1 MQVAEEFDVD
11 GVKAVLYFDPEP
23 PSPRE
28 WSNIGAM
35 VCWHSRYN
43 LGDKHAHANPTDF
56 RLSLLPDAVRDR
68 LEARYEREDNRLFTQ
83 YYQRDRAKYEAESDQ
98 LERNHRARIS
108 RELDRVAVVLPLFLY
123 DHSGR
128 TISTA
133 PFSCPWDS
141 GQVGYIY
148 VTFERARQAHGWKVI
163 TKARRAKLVEYLQDE
178 VKAYDDYLTGQV
190 YGYVLTDE
198 NGDDVDS
205 LWGIYDVEYART
217 EARNAATQYAKEQ

>member
-1 MQVAEEFDVD
+1 MQVAEEFDV
-11 GVKAVLYFDPEP
+11 GNITGTLYFDPEP
-23 PSPRE
+23 TSPRE
-28 WSNIGAM
+28 DNNLGTM

-43 LGDKHAHANPTDF
+43 LGDKHDHVNPPDF
-56 RLSLLPDAVRDR
+56 RLSLLPDAARDR

-83 YYQRDRAKYEAESDQ
+83 YYQRDRTRYEAESGQ
-98 LERNHRARIS
+98 LERDHQARIS
-108 RELDRVAVVLPLFLY
+108 RELDRVAIVLPLFLY

-148 VTFERARQAHGWKVI
+148 VTFERARQEHGWKVM
-163 TKARRAKLVEYLQDE
+163 TKARRAKLIEYLQDE

-190 YGYVLTDE
+190 YGYVLTND
-198 NGDDVDS
+198 NGDTIDS

-217 EARNAATQYAKEQ
+217 EARNAAAHYAKEQ